1 MADVNTIGDRASF
14 DELLLDIPDTPPS
27 ATKAAVRK
35 GLVGDELLSDDDL
48 RRFTGFL
55 RVLDKDVQLRI
66 ELRQSPHTALDD
78 DKESERRRDE
88 NLKFALED
96 LMESRITADAVA
108 DGKLKDAKERL
119 RTLKAAVSASA
130 QAIKTTSPKQD
141 FGVIVDTG
149 EPEDIDGVLWLI
161 VILSLLT
168 YQIADAALAVKIKAD
183 EEEHQRIRERA
194 QALDEFITELFQ
206 NPAPEAEIT
215 PDPASGGAT
224 PPPTA
229 PPPVTNDAV
238 ASDPAPTVEP
248 RKTRKLQ

>member
-1 MADVNTIGDRASF
+1 MADVNATDDQASF
-14 DELLLDIPDTPPS
+14 DELLLDTPGTPPS
-27 ATKAAVRK
+27 ATKAAVRE
-35 GLVGDELLSDDDL
+35 GLNGHEFLNEDDL

-55 RVLDKDVQLRI
+55 RVLDKDVQLRN
-66 ELRQSPHTALDD
+66 ELRQSDHTALDD
-78 DKESERRRDE
+78 DKEFERKRDE

-119 RTLKAAVSASA
+119 RTLKATVSASA

-168 YQIADAALAVKIKAD
+168 YQIADAALAVQIKAD

-206 NPAPEAEIT
+206 NPAPDAEIT
-215 PDPASGGAT
+215 PGPANGGAT
-224 PPPTA
+224 PPPPA

-238 ASDPAPTVEP
+238 ASDPAPTVDP
-248 RKTRKLQ
+248 RKIRKLR